1 MAILAPSQFS
11 ACNAEHGTTTTL
23 TVFGATS
30 FVGQILTRYLYG
42 RFGTDGDLRW
52 AIAGRS
58 EKKLREL
65 HGSLYPKAAK
75 LPQIVANAGDEKA
88 LREMPRRSPGS
99 RTDCRP
105 LRALRRATVKI
116 CANTGTV
123 TAISPARCSGSAA

>member
-1 MAILAPSQFS
+1 MAHMEQR
-11 ACNAEHGTTTTL
+11 HL

-42 RFGTDGDLRW
+42 RFGTDGELRW

-75 LPQIVANAGDEKA
+75 LPQHRCQCGRRAGTSQHVRGVQGRD
-88 LREMPRRSPGS
+88 LDGRS
-99 RTDCRP
+99 
-105 LRALRRATVKI
+105 LRALR
-116 CANTGTV
+116 
-123 TAISPARCSGSAA
+123 